1 MRRSQGAAVLAVSLA
16 SLLVPASAA
25 HAAGG
30 GSPVSLGVS
39 NVPFDSTDSCQPGW
53 PCHVLGSGTNPTTTV
68 GPQGCKDWPDFPLCK
83 SQAGGTRPGET
94 TGGDQP
100 RAADH

>member
-1 MRRSQGAAVLAVSLA
+1 MRASRSIAILALSLA
-16 SLLVPASAA
+16 SLLGQTGYAR
-25 HAAGG
+25 AAGG

-53 PCHVLGSGTNPTTTV
+53 PCHVIGSGVNPTTTV

-83 SQAGGTRPGET
+83 SQAGGSRPGAA
-94 TGGDQP
+94 TGVNKPRSGDQ
-100 RAADH
+100 